1 MIVPLQPEH
10 SFCSGFKFLEMQLR
24 ITLWVLALVMLAGC
38 STSKKTTTSR
48 NGKVV
53 IVDGKSVRVGSMERK
68 DNGLHKGW
76 YKNPNNPHH
85 PNTTNPGH
93 TKQKGKGKGKGH
105 KK

>member
-1 MIVPLQPEH
+1 MR
-10 SFCSGFKFLEMQLR
+10 GFL
-24 ITLWVLALVMLAGC
+24 LAGALFYMASC
-38 STSKKTTTSR
+38 STSKKQPSRTSR
-48 NGKVV
+48 V
-53 IVDGKSVRVGSMERK
+53 IIVNDTKHARTGQK

-93 TKQKGKGKGKGH
+93 TKHKKGKAAKAGSAKKGK

>member
-1 MIVPLQPEH
+1 MHFKQIVWLIATVALLA
-10 SFCSGFKFLEMQLR
+10 SCS
-24 ITLWVLALVMLAGC
+24 
-38 STSKKTTTSR
+38 SSKKSSGST
-48 NGKVV
+48 GKV
-53 IVDGKSVRVGSMERK
+53 IITDGKSVRIGSATARK

-93 TKQKGKGKGKGH
+93 TKKKGKSKGK